1 MQDWKPVT
9 LHKMGP
15 KQSKQVKPIPPAVN
29 PEVKRTRMLDS
40 SNDGTGPKIEKVS
53 AEDRKEIMQLRLL
66 RKITQSDLDKQLSLK
81 KDTIKLIENGTYEK
95 NKMLTNKIKEFLKK
109 V

>member
-9 LHKMGP
+9 LHKMGS
-15 KQSKQVKPIPPAVN
+15 KQSSQVKPTLPAVN
-29 PEVKRTRMLDS
+29 PEVKRARMLDA

-66 RKITQSDLDKQLSLK
+66 RKITQSDLDKQMSLK
-81 KDTIKLIENGTYEK
+81 KDTIRSIENGTYEK